1 MNLGLW
7 LFADD
12 LAVGFLN
19 MQGPPNRL
27 YAPNMDS
34 HPDPEPFKR
43 AHQARFCHW
52 DPAGESRLP
61 DRIPPRASVSAP
73 ILCLPQGP
81 VASTA
86 SAFSVLSSGPGL
98 PPPPPP
104 PPPPGPPPLF
114 ENEGKNEES
123 SPSRSALFAQLNQ
136 GEAITKG
143 KKTNPPSKLLPSR
156 AGSKLVESPG
166 PQ

>member
-7 LFADD
+7 MFADD
-12 LAVGFLN
+12 LVVGFLH

-27 YAPNMDS
+27 YASN
-34 HPDPEPFKR
+34 PDPTLIQGP
-43 AHQARFCHW
+43 
-52 DPAGESRLP
+52 SYRLAMLGWRVLTP
-61 DRIPPRASVSAP
+61 SQTFSLSQAP
-73 ILCLPQGP
+73 IICLPQGP
-81 VASTA
+81 VAPTA
-86 SAFSVLSSGPGL
+86 SVFSVLSSGPGL

-114 ENEGKNEES
+114 ENEGKSEES

-143 KKTNPPSKLLPSR
+143 KKASPRSWLPFPLALGPP
-156 AGSKLVESPG
+156 
-166 PQ
+166 